1 LPGDVTLNTY
11 VEYRYRARTEQNIYY
26 DANGPAIGLALKKSV
41 FEFGMD
47 YYQENF
53 PRLNKTSDNNEI
65 YLTWFYDWDLKKSGV
80 INFSEI
86 EGFSGSTWGRAVY
99 DTTGLTGS
107 GFNGWINQGIDWV
120 KLPGDIIFNT
130 YIEYRYKAREKQDDY
145 YNVYG
150 PAIGLELKKS
160 VFRLGMDY
168 YWEKYPV
175 INQNSESFEIYLT
188 WYYNWDLKK

>member
-1 LPGDVTLNTY
+1 MDKKQKAQGKKQV
-11 VEYRYRARTEQNIYY
+11 ARSKKNLASIIRRFASYHCLLF
-26 DANGPAIGLALKKSV
+26 AACCLLFSSVPATA
-41 FEFGMD
+41 
-47 YYQENF
+47 
-53 PRLNKTSDNNEI
+53 
-65 YLTWFYDWDLKKSGV
+65 
-80 INFSEI
+80 I
-86 EGFSGSTWGRAVY
+86 EGLPGSTWGRASY
-99 DTTGLTGS
+99 DATGLTGS

-160 VFRLGMDY
+160 DFRLGMDY

-175 INQNSESFEIYLT
+175 INQNSESFKDDRHWGNGFDAIVALR
-188 WYYNWDLKK
+188 N